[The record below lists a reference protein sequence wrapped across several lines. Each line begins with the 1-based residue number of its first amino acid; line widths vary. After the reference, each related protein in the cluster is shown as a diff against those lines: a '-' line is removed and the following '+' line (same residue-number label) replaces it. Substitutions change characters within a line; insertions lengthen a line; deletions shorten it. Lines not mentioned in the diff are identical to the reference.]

1 LFISIR
7 IAASCCHPLQDNA
20 GPRGAL
26 ICRLAMF
33 IVDDDP
39 NSSQRHACA
48 DETRGEAS
56 NLKTYE
62 RVVNLKLKN
71 FLLDF

>member
-7 IAASCCHPLQDNA
+7 IAASCGHPLQDKA

-33 IVDDDP
+33 IVDAIRIFAEFIRALMMRAAK
-39 NSSQRHACA
+39 QAI
-48 DETRGEAS
+48 
-56 NLKTYE
+56 
-62 RVVNLKLKN
+62 
-71 FLLDF
+71 

>member
-7 IAASCCHPLQDNA
+7 IAASCGHPLQDNA

-39 NSSQRHACA
+39 SLRRF
-48 DETRGEAS
+48 TRALMKRAAKEAI
-56 NLKTYE
+56 
-62 RVVNLKLKN
+62 
-71 FLLDF
+71 

>member
-7 IAASCCHPLQDNA
+7 IAASCGHPLQDNA

-39 NSSQRHACA
+39 NLRRFTRVLMEHAVK
-48 DETRGEAS
+48 EAI
-56 NLKTYE
+56 
-62 RVVNLKLKN
+62 
-71 FLLDF
+71 